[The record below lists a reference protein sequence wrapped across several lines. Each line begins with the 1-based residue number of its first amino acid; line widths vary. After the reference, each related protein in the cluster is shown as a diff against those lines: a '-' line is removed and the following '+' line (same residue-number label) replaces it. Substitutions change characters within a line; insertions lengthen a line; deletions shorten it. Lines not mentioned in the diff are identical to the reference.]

1 MPVGLD
7 LLHSSPPGISRWLA
21 KNVPKPPRCGA
32 QLGLGVSQEFGGS
45 RHSSGHE
52 GTSIMLAWNCL
63 VWNFLLG
70 QVHTLPHC
78 WGG

>member
-32 QLGLGVSQEFGGS
+32 QLGLGVSQEFGVS